1 MIKSRT
7 KDIKIRCHFTQEMI
21 VAGEMQL
28 VYCSTELM
36 IADALIKELAQATFT
51 AFVNAMM
58 LEDTRLDQSERIEEH
73 DAARS
78 RSEQEQDQDS
88 PETRINPC
96 L

>member
-1 MIKSRT
+1 
-7 KDIKIRCHFTQEMI
+7 
-21 VAGEMQL
+21 
-28 VYCSTELM
+28 M
-36 IADALIKELAQATFT
+36 IADALTKGLASEKFT
-51 AFVNAMM
+51 AFVNAVL